1 MRCTSVFSKN
11 IRAFN
16 LKKRFVINQGG
27 ARSSKTFSILQL
39 LLLICQ
45 RAKGSRLISVV
56 SETLPHLK
64 KGAMR
69 DFIAI
74 LEEDGLYSDSMHNKT
89 DNIFSIKSL
98 DGKFT
103 SYIEFFGADSGDKV
117 RGPQRDYLFLNE
129 CNNLDWETYY
139 QLAIRTAKTI
149 FLDFNP
155 VQEFWVH
162 TELMPS
168 LQGDEYEF
176 IRSTYRDNEYL
187 SEHQVKDIERR
198 ALRDDNFRLVYAEG
212 EIGSLEGLI
221 YKKWRLCDN
230 LPDTSKR
237 IIGVDF
243 GFTNDPTV
251 ITDVRQYNGEW
262 WADEITYQTGLLNN
276 DIARIIKGLNLPPSV
291 RVVCDSAEMK
301 SIEDLKRMG
310 IRAEPCVKGADS
322 IVNGIDYMNSMP
334 INVTRRSLNAHKEL
348 RNYKWKLDKSGKAMN
363 IPVDNWNH
371 WCDAFRYGG
380 TAFKQ
385 SVPTTPARYHF

>member
-69 DFIAI
+69 DFIAT

-262 WADEITYQTGLLNN
+262 WADEITYQPGLLNN

>member
-262 WADEITYQTGLLNN
+262 WADEITYQPGLLNN